1 MDVVAEPVR
10 LMTEPLQELRHA
22 PEPRGIRAAEQGN
35 EGHRR
40 SLLRELSRQ
49 LERDRATGA
58 MTGDGIGTVRPECPD
73 PLGKVG
79 RQLLDAREGC
89 DLVIYAWT
97 LQHEARLI
105 LAQLLRL
112 EAQ

>member
-35 EGHRR
+35 EGDRR

-58 MTGDGIGTVRPECPD
+58 VAGDGIGTVGPECPD

-79 RQLLDAREGC
+79 RQLLDAREG
-89 DLVIYAWT
+89 DRKSTRLNSSHVESSYAVFCLKKNT
-97 LQHEARLI
+97 
-105 LAQLLRL
+105 
-112 EAQ
+112 

>member
-35 EGHRR
+35 EGDRR

-58 MTGDGIGTVRPECPD
+58 VAGDGIGTVGPECPD

-79 RQLLDAREGC
+79 RQLLDAREGRA
-89 DLVIYAWT
+89 LAIYAGR
-97 LQHEARLI
+97 LQPEERLI
-105 LAQLLRL
+105 LAQLLRQ
-112 EAQ
+112 EAE